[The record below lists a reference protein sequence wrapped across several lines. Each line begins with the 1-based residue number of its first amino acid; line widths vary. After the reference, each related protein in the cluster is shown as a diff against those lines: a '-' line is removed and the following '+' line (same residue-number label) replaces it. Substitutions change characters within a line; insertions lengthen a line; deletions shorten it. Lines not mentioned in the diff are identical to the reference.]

1 MLAHGSVKKLLDSS
15 RIALLHEP
23 LEKAAAL
30 PGRQIARG
38 TARRTQKLPM
48 LLALSTI
55 SGAVVQPA
63 LLDPLSLVNNKA
75 LQATTLL
82 PYRPPA
88 ENNGLSTATLALG

>member
-1 MLAHGSVKKLLDSS
+1 
-15 RIALLHEP
+15 
-23 LEKAAAL
+23 
-30 PGRQIARG
+30 
-38 TARRTQKLPM
+38 M

-82 PYRPPA
+82 PYKPPA
-88 ENNGLSTATLALG
+88 DNNGLSTATLALG

>member
-1 MLAHGSVKKLLDSS
+1 MEVRTAVSCLDSS
-15 RIALLHEP
+15 RIAVLHGRWRRQSRSQDAKTSLVAP
-23 LEKAAAL
+23 HLTEK
-30 PGRQIARG
+30 I
-38 TARRTQKLPM
+38 TM

>member
-1 MLAHGSVKKLLDSS
+1 MEVRTAVSCLDSS
-15 RIALLHEP
+15 RIAVLHGLWRRQSRSQDAKTLLVAPH
-23 LEKAAAL
+23 L
-30 PGRQIARG
+30 
-38 TARRTQKLPM
+38 TQKITM

-82 PYRPPA
+82 PYKPPT

>member
-1 MLAHGSVKKLLDSS
+1 
-15 RIALLHEP
+15 
-23 LEKAAAL
+23 
-30 PGRQIARG
+30 
-38 TARRTQKLPM
+38 M

-63 LLDPLSLVNNKA
+63 VLDPLSLVNNKA

>member
-1 MLAHGSVKKLLDSS
+1 MQRVSSIPAHRRAARALEEQSRSQDAKTLLV
-15 RIALLHEP
+15 ALHD
-23 LEKAAAL
+23 
-30 PGRQIARG
+30 
-38 TARRTQKLPM
+38 QKIPM

-63 LLDPLSLVNNKA
+63 VLDPLSLVNNKA